1 MNRPTIT
8 SPLTWLAVLA
18 LTTSPLV
25 AQTSA
30 VPSLM
35 TYQGFV
41 TDAANQPLHPA
52 TPKNE
57 TIIFR
62 IYNHPTSDN
71 VANIKWAERQEAT
84 VFQGNFSVLLGN
96 GQPNGAEPK
105 PNLSDVMVSDKLYL
119 GIKVGSN
126 DEFTPRQQLLPNA
139 FAFRA
144 KVAETA
150 LTANTVGNSLSLN
163 GNNVELTHNLK
174 TGGNLDVDGR
184 SDFDGFS
191 SVGASSVTGTLH
203 LSQGATGQLSN
214 GDWDLRVEDNANT
227 YIQLNSPDNHYAGL
241 TFGRHR
247 KGAHG
252 AIYYTPQEAFEFRTN
267 EITRLFI
274 GSTGNVGIGT
284 TSIAAGAKLD
294 VNGLARF
301 NGFTSDANASIT
313 GQLSVS
319 TDLHV
324 DGSTNLDGFTSDGT
338 SAVNGFLT
346 VSRGSSGQLSSS
358 SAPLR
363 VEDNENT
370 YLQLNSPDNHHAGIV
385 FGRHGRAQDGAI
397 YYTPAEDLLF
407 TNNNNTTR
415 MTIKNNGDIEIPGKV
430 KITGDVEIAGS
441 LTTEGATPRHKLKIK
456 GDFSKWREITKF
468 NVKDWLGDEDGGRI
482 RVLLINRHTKQMRNM
497 TLDVYMDN
505 NVEANGENGTKCH
518 VIDNYGG
525 EYETNLNTTAK
536 QEIYTAH
543 AWFWIHNYDHQ
554 NVDGTASAAYTDGYD
569 FEFLVAPNI
578 IATIYLYDQ

>member
-8 SPLTWLAVLA
+8 RPLTWLAALA
-18 LTTSPLV
+18 LTASPLL

-41 TDAANQPLHPA
+41 TDAANQPLHPG

-150 LTANTVGNSLSLN
+150 LTVGNSLSLN

-203 LSQGATGQLSN
+203 LSQGSNGQLSN
-214 GDWDLRVEDNANT
+214 SDWDLRVEDNANT

-252 AIYYTPQEAFEFRTN
+252 AIYYTPQEAFEFRTS

-313 GQLSVS
+313 GQLSV
-319 TDLHV
+319 
-324 DGSTNLDGFTSDGT
+324 DGFTSDGT

-346 VSRGSSGQLSSS
+346 VSRGPSGQLPNSG
-358 SAPLR
+358 APLR
-363 VEDNENT
+363 VENNANT
-370 YLQLNSPDNHHAGIV
+370 YLQLNSPDNSNAGIV

-441 LTTEGATPRHKLKIK
+441 LTTEGDTPRHKLKIK
-456 GDFSKWREITKF
+456 GDLSKWREITRF
-468 NVKDWLGDEDGGRI
+468 NVQEWFGDEDGGRI
-482 RVLLINRHTKQMRNM
+482 RVLLINRATKQLRNM
-497 TLDVYMDN
+497 TLNVYMDN
-505 NVEANGENGTKCH
+505 NVDINDEPGTRCH
-518 VIDNYGG
+518 IVDNYGN
-525 EYETNLNTTAK
+525 EFDTNLGRGGKTPM
-536 QEIYTAH
+536 YRFSD
-543 AWFWIHNYDHQ
+543 WFYIHNYDHQ
-554 NVDGTASAAYTDGYD
+554 NVDGTASAAYTNGYH
-569 FEFLVAPNI
+569 FEFLCKPDI